1 MPALAGLI
9 PTIGLWR
16 ILLWGITLFLTIAAC
31 DIGNL
36 TGGRLRIGLGRL
48 NRILRNR
55 IRLLLRLSIP
65 RRYRTDIPPVLRWH
79 LSRARSLVLRH
90 RPGPGTAILR
100 RIRSVR
106 IRHTRHR
113 LTRTRIRR
121 RASGNGTRQRTV
133 YVQWF

>member
-90 RPGPGTAILR
+90 RPGPGMFMF
-100 RIRSVR
+100 
-106 IRHTRHR
+106 
-113 LTRTRIRR
+113 
-121 RASGNGTRQRTV
+121 NGFKTG
-133 YVQWF
+133 